1 MAWTTKLGGRIPPYR
16 NAVRFDGEPR
26 RTRRSVMRHVP
37 LEPLVTVIAL
47 FLVAVSPAGAQR
59 PSDLVRR
66 KLSAVTVIDGIA
78 CGVTGRAY
86 AYFHP
91 SGRLAECPLA
101 TDTVL
106 FGQTL
111 PARTWVEL
119 TIDGRLRHAWLPHD
133 VSLSGH
139 QCLGRGYKEWSVLFH
154 PSGALALCFLPQETV
169 IEGVPCQRG
178 TFWNELRGGGKSAA
192 RFHENGRLESCQAAR
207 SFELNGRH
215 FRQWQVVQLD
225 PSGRLLSP

>member
-47 FLVAVSPAGAQR
+47 FLVAGSPAGAQR

-119 TIDGRLRHAWLPHD
+119 MIDGRLRKRVVATRRVPERASVPWPGIQGMERAVSSERRAGPVLSTPGNGHRRRTMSARD
-133 VSLSGH
+133 VLERTARRRQVSGPLS
-139 QCLGRGYKEWSVLFH
+139 REWSTRELPGRSLF
-154 PSGALALCFLPQETV
+154 
-169 IEGVPCQRG
+169 
-178 TFWNELRGGGKSAA
+178 
-192 RFHENGRLESCQAAR
+192 
-207 SFELNGRH
+207 
-215 FRQWQVVQLD
+215 
-225 PSGRLLSP
+225 